1 MVKNLLVLGL
11 KKETMNTQQ
20 IADRLAELCNKG
32 QFEQAQKELFAD
44 DAVSIEPEASPG
56 FEKETKGLDGIFEKG
71 KKFNSMVEETH
82 SCKVADPLVVGN
94 MIALALYMD
103 VTMKGRERSSMDEL
117 MVYKVKDGKIISEQ
131 FFM

>member
-1 MVKNLLVLGL
+1 MS
-11 KKETMNTQQ
+11 TQQ
-20 IADRLAELCNKG
+20 IANRLAEFCNKG
-32 QFEQAQKELFAD
+32 DFEQAQKELFAD

-56 FEKETKGLDGIFEKG
+56 FEKETKGLDAILEKG
-71 KKFNSMVEETH
+71 KKFEEMVEETH
-82 SCKVADPLVVGN
+82 SCKVSHPIVVGN

>member
-1 MVKNLLVLGL
+1 
-11 KKETMNTQQ
+11 MNTQQ
-20 IADRLAELCNKG
+20 IANRLAELCNKG

-56 FEKETKGLDGIFEKG
+56 FEKETKGLDAIIEKG
-71 KKFNSMVEETH
+71 KKFDSMVEETH
-82 SCKVADPLVVGN
+82 SCKVSDPLVAGN

-103 VTMKGRERSSMDEL
+103 VTMKGRKRSSMDEL